1 MTSSS
6 EMSPALR
13 MRNSVEHTLLA
24 RVPPWRIGGGRS
36 ACPVGVGRRCAVH
49 AIAGMSAVSGMTD
62 TAAGP
67 VRLMRLPHAAW
78 PHSVLPDADW
88 PDADWLHADWLHEQ
102 AHARQ
107 VLRNPV
113 MTMYGGACPPDRK

>member
-13 MRNSVEHTLLA
+13 MRNSVEHPLLA

-36 ACPVGVGRRCAVH
+36 ACPVSVGRRCAVP
-49 AIAGMSAVSGMTD
+49 AITGMSAVSGMTG

-88 PDADWLHADWLHEQ
+88 PDADWLHEQ

-113 MTMYGGACPPDRK
+113 MTMYGGACPSDRK